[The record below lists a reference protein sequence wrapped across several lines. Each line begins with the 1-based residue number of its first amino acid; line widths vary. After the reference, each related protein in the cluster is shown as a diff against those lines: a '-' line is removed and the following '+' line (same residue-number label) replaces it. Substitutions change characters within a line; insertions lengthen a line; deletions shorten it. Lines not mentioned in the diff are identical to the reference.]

1 MAVSYYTGLIN
12 YVTLVFK
19 FHQVIHIL
27 LFSLQQ
33 NHFTVHGLI
42 KKDQAAS
49 KRSQLNQF
57 NIVTVSTFWSRSLSS
72 T

>member
-1 MAVSYYTGLIN
+1 MAVSYFSGLIN

-19 FHQVIHIL
+19 FYQVIHIL

-33 NHFTVHGLI
+33 NHFTVDGLI

-57 NIVTVSTFWSRSLSS
+57 NIVTVSTSWSRSLSS